1 MPSRLHIDYEE
12 IRIDVNVATTQ
23 FAALPKLPGGNENA
37 GNVFFVEGVG
47 VLPASKTLNS
57 TYIFGHSWQN
67 LPDGQLARPFTPLS
81 NRAVKGE
88 DASKASADIRG
99 TTTRPVTNLV
109 GLKVVLE
116 CDGATLE
123 YSLHESFLVAK
134 PDLMLVQR
142 VYNNDPGWVEAGN
155 PSILPNRLV
164 VVTCAADEQ
173 VGDKDD
179 SVVLLLYLSKVTPK

>member
-1 MPSRLHIDYEE
+1 MPSRLRIDYEE

-23 FAALPKLPGGNENA
+23 FATLPKLPGGNENA
-37 GNVFFVEGVG
+37 GNVFFVEGLG
-47 VLPASKTLNS
+47 VLPASETLNS
-57 TYIFGHSWQN
+57 TYVFGHSWQD
-67 LPDGQLARPFTPLS
+67 LPDDQLARPFTPLS

-88 DASKASADIRG
+88 DASRASADVRG
-99 TTTRPVTNLV
+99 TITRPVTNLA

-116 CDGATLE
+116 CENATLE

-134 PDLMLVQR
+134 PDLMYVQR
-142 VYNNDPGWVEAGN
+142 VYNDDPGAVEAGN

-179 SVVLLLYLSKVTPK
+179 SVVLFLYLSGAAPK